1 MSHFYLLWL
10 SSETITCLIPER
22 PSTEAREEKAVPF
35 SAEHF
40 GEDMVHR
47 RNSCFEVLEASSL
60 VKSVFDSISLSC
72 HLLLLLSLFGCCYYY
87 SGGDGLLHLW
97 RFEHNQAPINQED
110 VTRWHLSALHLNVQ
124 CVRGSAPVVESR
136 VNQLP
141 PQGKGGR
148 KASYPEAQR
157 LQRPPGIYSWGKFS
171 IHPVLL
177 SSVFLNVLIGEYK
190 EI

>member
-72 HLLLLLSLFGCCYYY
+72 HLLLLLSLFGVVIITREVMDFCT
-87 SGGDGLLHLW
+87 
-97 RFEHNQAPINQED
+97 FEDSNTIKHQ
-110 VTRWHLSALHLNVQ
+110 
-124 CVRGSAPVVESR
+124 
-136 VNQLP
+136 
-141 PQGKGGR
+141 
-148 KASYPEAQR
+148 
-157 LQRPPGIYSWGKFS
+157 
-171 IHPVLL
+171 
-177 SSVFLNVLIGEYK
+177 
-190 EI
+190 